1 MSVGSDTTCGRSDM
15 RRSSLMPPAATLW
28 SLLSGRHAYFAIG
41 CCGRLT
47 RAQTTCTPLSPRA
60 VARKPSCETSKL
72 MRPDGCASATAG
84 RTVTETYIVNFAG
97 ITGDWNEIHTNK
109 ESAERGMFKQ
119 RIAHGALI
127 FSIATGLSVRLGQTA
142 DTVLAFYGLDRLRF
156 VKPTFIG
163 DTVHVRQKVE
173 SKSERDQS
181 EIGRQIP
188 GIQCVKGP
196 AYPAGANDLREAY
209 IRRLPRDADR

>member
-1 MSVGSDTTCGRSDM
+1 MGKYFEDFEVGEE
-15 RRSSLMPPAATLW
+15 
-28 SLLSGRHAYFAIG
+28 AI
-41 CCGRLT
+41 
-47 RAQTTCTPLSPRA
+47 
-60 VARKPSCETSKL
+60 
-72 MRPDGCASATAG
+72 TAG
-84 RTVTETYIVNFAG
+84 RTVTETDIVNFAG

-109 ESAERGMFKQ
+109 ELAERGMFKQ

-181 EIGRQIP
+181 SGLVTMLNEVINQRDEVVISYTAK
-188 GIQCVKGP
+188 VLLK
-196 AYPAGANDLREAY
+196 
-209 IRRLPRDADR
+209 RRS

>member
-1 MSVGSDTTCGRSDM
+1 MGKHFED
-15 RRSSLMPPAATLW
+15 
-28 SLLSGRHAYFAIG
+28 FEIG
-41 CCGRLT
+41 EE
-47 RAQTTCTPLSPRA
+47 A
-60 VARKPSCETSKL
+60 V
-72 MRPDGCASATAG
+72 TAG
-84 RTVTETYIVNFAG
+84 RTVTETDIVNFAG

-109 ESAERGMFKQ
+109 ELAERGMFKQ

-163 DTVHVRQKVE
+163 DTIHVRQKVE

-181 EIGRQIP
+181 S
-188 GIQCVKGP
+188 GIVTMLNEVINQRDEVVISYTAKV
-196 AYPAGANDLREAY
+196 LLK
-209 IRRLPRDADR
+209 RRS

>member
-1 MSVGSDTTCGRSDM
+1 MKISRSAKK
-15 RRSSLMPPAATLW
+15 R
-28 SLLSGRHAYFAIG
+28 
-41 CCGRLT
+41 
-47 RAQTTCTPLSPRA
+47 
-60 VARKPSCETSKL
+60 
-72 MRPDGCASATAG
+72 TAG
-84 RTVTETYIVNFAG
+84 RTVTETDIVNFAG

-109 ESAERGMFKQ
+109 ELAERGMFKQ

-163 DTVHVRQKVE
+163 DTIHVRQKVE

-181 EIGRQIP
+181 S
-188 GIQCVKGP
+188 GIITMLNEVINQRDEVVVSYTAKV
-196 AYPAGANDLREAY
+196 LLK
-209 IRRLPRDADR
+209 RRN